1 MVQEL
6 KNKGADLRLVDNN
19 GHNAW
24 QIALAKIFVNPHFA
38 KQKLGALDPLI
49 NVGELDLQVEKKLI
63 KLDKSR
69 TEFLLVNLM
78 LSILEPDFCIMR
90 KRDLFKKKV
99 VFWVSDL
106 YKTIQIFPEVL
117 VKEFRKKR
125 SYIASILA
133 KNEVNSNNP
142 YNRKLFLRARR
153 GMYILNPALK
163 IKQGDRWLNVYE
175 LLNFKQTGDFYQE
188 IFDIKLRI
196 NQGGLC
202 S

>member
-1 MVQEL
+1 
-6 KNKGADLRLVDNN
+6 LVDNN

-24 QIALAKIFVNPHFA
+24 QIALAKVLVEPHFA

-63 KLDKSR
+63 KIDKLR
-69 TEFLLVNLM
+69 MEFLLVNIM

-90 KRDLFKKKV
+90 REGNLFKKKV
-99 VFWVSDL
+99 IFLVSEL
-106 YKTIQIFPEVL
+106 HKIIQIFPEIV

-133 KNEVNSNNP
+133 KNELNSNNP
-142 YNRKLFLRARR
+142 YNRKLFLRVRR
-153 GMYILNPALK
+153 GIYILNPALK

-175 LLNFKQTGDFYQE
+175 LLNFKKTSEFYQE
-188 IFDIKLRI
+188 IFNIKLPI
-196 NQGGLC
+196 HYEVLC
-202 S
+202 N